1 MVTLDIVALRSFD
14 AVVAFSGVRR
24 AAQALHLSQGAVS
37 GHLRR
42 LERELGC
49 TLVMRHGRGITL
61 TGDGDELAAR
71 ARLLLQ
77 QHDETVQAM
86 LPAGEGELVMAATEH
101 AAEALV
107 PTLVTTLKKVMP
119 NVTVRLRLTRS
130 VRAREL
136 LHESRADIALTL
148 TSPPRRSDEVA
159 TLPLEWLGS
168 GDAPIDRLVLF
179 EPPCAVRHQAVA
191 ALQGANFAVIRE
203 CSNLTSVIAAARR
216 GEGVTPLPR
225 FGPRPDALDPIKS
238 LPAIPNVPLYLATG
252 PRVPGIARSALIRSI
267 RETLGS
273 VAAS

>member
-1 MVTLDIVALRSFD
+1 MTTLDIVALRSFD

-49 TLVMRHGRGITL
+49 TLVMGHGRGITL
-61 TGDGDELAAR
+61 TGDGDELAGR

-77 QHDETVQAM
+77 HHDETVQAL
-86 LPAGEGELVMAATEH
+86 LPPGEGELVMAATEH

-107 PTLVTTLKKVMP
+107 PTLVTTLKDVMP
-119 NVTVRLRLTRS
+119 NVSVRLRLTRS

-159 TLPLEWLGS
+159 TLPLEWLGCA
-168 GDAPIDRLVLF
+168 GAPIDRLVLF
-179 EPPCAVRHQAVA
+179 ESPCAVRHQAVA
-191 ALQGANFAVIRE
+191 ALRETNFSVVRE
-203 CSNLTSVIAAARR
+203 CSNLTNVIAAARR

-225 FGPRPDALDPIKS
+225 FGPRPDALETINS
-238 LPAIPNVPLYLATG
+238 LPPIPNVPLYLATG
-252 PRVPGIARSALIRSI
+252 PRVSGIARSALMRSI
-267 RETLGS
+267 RETLDAG
-273 VAAS
+273 AAN